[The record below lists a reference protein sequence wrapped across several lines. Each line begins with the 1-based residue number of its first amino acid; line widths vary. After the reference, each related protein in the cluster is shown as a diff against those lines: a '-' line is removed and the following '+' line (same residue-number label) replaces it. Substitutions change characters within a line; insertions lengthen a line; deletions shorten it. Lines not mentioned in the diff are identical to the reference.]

1 MLILVLI
8 ILLAYILV
16 RRILFWLHV
25 RLCNQIILFV
35 ELCDLL
41 LFSLV
46 KTTIFNNNIISC
58 HDFSY
63 RNSSLLP
70 YSLSSKLHV
79 LYQVSHIIS
88 LTRAYKYLGPSTH
101 EIIEKN
107 MCITFTLNLFSYFY
121 FFLAYLFSLCFTKS
135 KVPLSAWKT
144 YFFVGNTKPKN

>member
-63 RNSSLLP
+63 RNTSLLP

-79 LYQVSHIIS
+79 LYQVSLIIS

>member
-1 MLILVLI
+1 MLILVLV
-8 ILLAYILV
+8 ILLACILV

-63 RNSSLLP
+63 RNTSLLP

-79 LYQVSHIIS
+79 LYQVSLIIS

>member
-1 MLILVLI
+1 MLILILI
-8 ILLAYILV
+8 ILLACILV

-63 RNSSLLP
+63 RNTSLLP

>member
-8 ILLAYILV
+8 ILLACILV
-16 RRILFWLHV
+16 GRILFWLHF

-46 KTTIFNNNIISC
+46 KTTIFNNNITSYR
-58 HDFSY
+58 DLSY
-63 RNSSLLP
+63 RNTSWLP
-70 YSLSSKLHV
+70 YSLLSKLHV

-88 LTRAYKYLGPSTH
+88 LIRAYKYLGPSTH

-107 MCITFTLNLFSYFY
+107 KCITFTLNLFSYFY
-121 FFLAYLFSLCFTKS
+121 FFLAHIFSLCFTKS
-135 KVPLSAWKT
+135 KVPKCIEDL
-144 YFFVGNTKPKN
+144 FFCREYQA

>member
-1 MLILVLI
+1 MLILVLV
-8 ILLAYILV
+8 ILLACILV

-46 KTTIFNNNIISC
+46 KTTIFNNNITSC

-63 RNSSLLP
+63 RNTSLLP

-121 FFLAYLFSLCFTKS
+121 FFLAHLFSLCFTKS

>member
-1 MLILVLI
+1 MLILVLV
-8 ILLAYILV
+8 ILLACILV

-63 RNSSLLP
+63 RNTSLLP

-79 LYQVSHIIS
+79 FYQVSHIIS